1 MKKSIAETIC
11 ITAVIAVLIVM
22 NKAAKMGAAE
32 GISMCE
38 NIIIPSLLPVLILT
52 GIIQNSQ
59 CSIVFEKL
67 FGAVFEKVFHL
78 PRCCCTA
85 VILGLIGGFPCGGV
99 LTQNLYVRGYID
111 EKTAQRVM
119 CFNFCG
125 GLAFI
130 VTAVG
135 SVNYGST
142 KTGLILYCVNV
153 ISSLTAGVITA
164 LFCREKIINI
174 EASYKHLPLSDALV
188 KSTENCIY
196 SLLVMSAYIVL
207 FSAVCS
213 VFSIPEYIYPLIEIT
228 KGICSPVSIPL
239 DYCAFF
245 LAFGGFCIHFQLMGI
260 LRSFKMNYFKFFIYR
275 IFCGVL
281 SFFLMRGYACIFPE
295 SISVF
300 SNVSHTIVEPYQVN
314 TGLSVVMV
322 IGCAVIIFDIE
333 NRKLD
338 TKRKV

>member
-22 NKAAKMGAAE
+22 NKEAKTGAAE

-59 CSIVFEKL
+59 CSTVFEKL
-67 FGAVFEKVFHL
+67 FGAVFEKVFRL

-164 LFCREKIINI
+164 LFCKEKIINI
-174 EASYKHLPLSDALV
+174 EASYKHLSLSDALV
-188 KSTENCIY
+188 KSTENCVH
-196 SLLVMSAYIVL
+196 SLLIMSAYIVL
-207 FSAVCS
+207 FSSICS
-213 VFSIPEYIYPLIEIT
+213 VFAIPQYVYPLIEIT

-245 LAFGGFCIHFQLMGI
+245 LAFGGVCIHFQLMGI

-281 SFFLMRGYACIFPE
+281 SFFLMRGYACLFPE

-300 SNVSHTIVEPYQVN
+300 SNISHTVVEPYQVN
-314 TGLSVVMV
+314 TGLSVVM
-322 IGCAVIIFDIE
+322 IMGCAVIIFDIE

>member
-1 MKKSIAETIC
+1 MKKSITATIC
-11 ITAVIAVLIVM
+11 ITAVIAILIIM
-22 NKAAKMGAAE
+22 NKEAKAGAAE

-38 NIIIPSLLPVLILT
+38 CIIIPSLLPILILT
-52 GIIQNSQ
+52 GIIQDSQ

-67 FGAVFEKVFHL
+67 FGAVFEKVFRL
-78 PRCCCTA
+78 PRCCSTA
-85 VILGLIGGFPCGGV
+85 VILGLMGGFPCGAV
-99 LTQNLYVRGYID
+99 LTQDLYVRGYID
-111 EKTAQRVM
+111 EKAAQRVM

-142 KTGLILYCVNV
+142 KTGIILYCVNV
-153 ISSLTAGVITA
+153 LSALISGAVTA
-164 LFCREKIINI
+164 LFSKDKIINI
-174 EASYKHLPLSDALV
+174 NASYKHLPLSDALV
-188 KSTENCIY
+188 KSTEGCVH

-213 VFSIPEYIYPLIEIT
+213 VFSIPEYIYPVIEIT
-228 KGICSPVSIPL
+228 KGICSPTSIPL

-245 LAFGGFCIHFQLMGI
+245 LAFGGLCIHFQLMGI
-260 LRSFKMNYFKFFIYR
+260 LRSFKMSYFRFFIYR
-275 IFCGVL
+275 VFCGVL
-281 SFFLMRGYACIFPE
+281 SFFLMRGYALLFPE

-300 SNVSHTIVEPYQVN
+300 SNVSHTVVEPYQVN
-314 TGLSVVMV
+314 TGLSVVMI

-338 TKRKV
+338 TTRKV

>member
-38 NIIIPSLLPVLILT
+38 NIVIPSLLPVLILT

-188 KSTENCIY
+188 KSTENCIH

>member
-38 NIIIPSLLPVLILT
+38 NIVIPSLLPVLILT

-188 KSTENCIY
+188 KSTENCIH

-245 LAFGGFCIHFQLMGI
+245 LAFGGLCIHFQLMGI

-275 IFCGVL
+275 MFCGVL